1 MDIRLCPGE
10 KSSTLGNFF
19 LPGRKTSPRFTPCGH
34 PSNSNVDVGA
44 GRLEETTTTGRGP
57 GSAVSQVLH
66 ERGEG
71 ALGTGNATGLK
82 GTANR
87 RKVGAQARTGTR

>member
-1 MDIRLCPGE
+1 MVIRLCPGE
-10 KSSTLGNFF
+10 KSSILGNFF
-19 LPGRKTSPRFTPCGH
+19 LPDRKTSPRFTPCSH

-44 GRLEETTTTGRGP
+44 GRLEETIAAGRGP
-57 GSAVSQVLH
+57 GSAISQVLH

-71 ALGTGNATGLK
+71 ALSICNAARLK

-87 RKVGAQARTGTR
+87 RKVGAQARTRTP